1 MSELEYGRM
10 HYRLG
15 VIGDGDPKVA
25 HLCSEPTE
33 EAQTLMRDEPGVYGT
48 RERKPLKNFEM
59 DHRGLISFRGF
70 ASDSGVQLNG
80 KKLRLKGDVPDEQNL
95 AFLHWDKR
103 LNGRAATC
111 HKSMPIYL
119 HGERDETVAR
129 AMFPENGTLVIIEFG
144 QSAEAQ
150 KAKRLVRRG
159 NLQFNIRNIETVR
172 GGQPIALSLDK
183 PSANRKADTMQQ
195 RNVEPLAIPLPPV
208 EGYDRTFSLSNAIRA
223 ELKGDWS
230 EAGYEREM
238 CQEARRNFAGS
249 PRGLV
254 IPTEEIFTRAVMT
267 TSGDI
272 SGAIGTKLHGD
283 KYIDIA
289 RPTSSVMAAG
299 ATMLEGL
306 DQNVA
311 IPKLNSDTSASFV
324 AENSAISDDDLDV
337 DQLTMQ
343 PRLCAGT
350 ASFTRHVLETSSPKI
365 DELVRFGLEKQI
377 MNRIDSTAL
386 NGDGSGAN
394 PTGVANTTGI
404 NTKTTTGSSTMTHAE
419 SLEIIAAVAANNLDT
434 AGGVFIIH
442 PNDAATIGA
451 TSKDSGSGT
460 FVYEN
465 GRVAG
470 RRVIESTHA
479 TAGEC
484 FFGVFQHL
492 YIGMF
497 GGLDLVIDPYS
508 SARNG
513 VVEIT
518 ASQLVDVAVAYEK
531 AFNKVTLTA

>member
-1 MSELEYGRM
+1 MGEIEYGRM

-15 VIGDGDPKVA
+15 VIGNGDPKGAGVF
-25 HLCSEPTE
+25 SDPTP
-33 EAQTLMRDEPGVYGT
+33 EAKRLMRDEPGFYGNLDC
-48 RERKPLKNFEM
+48 KPLKNFSL
-59 DHRGLISFRGF
+59 DHSGNINFRGF
-70 ASDSGVQLNG
+70 ATNSGLRLNG
-80 KKLRLKGDVPDEQNL
+80 KKVQIKGDAPDLSNV
-95 AFLHWDKR
+95 AFISWDSR
-103 LNGRAATC
+103 LRERAAAC
-111 HKSMPIYL
+111 ERSMPVYL
-119 HGERDETVAR
+119 HGDRQKKVASV
-129 AMFPENGTLVIIEFG
+129 MFPNNETLLIIEFG

-150 KAKRLVRRG
+150 EAKRLVGRR

-183 PSANRKADTMQQ
+183 PKTKRKADTMQY
-195 RNVEPLAIPLPPV
+195 RKDEPIPVPLPPI

-230 EAGYEREM
+230 EAGFEREM
-238 CQEARRNFAGS
+238 CQEARRNFSGS

-324 AENSAISDDDLDV
+324 AENSAITDDDLDV
-337 DQLTMQ
+337 DQITMQ

-377 MNRIDSTAL
+377 MNRIDSSAL

-419 SLEIIAAVAANNLDT
+419 RLEIIAAVAANNLDT
-434 AGGVFIIH
+434 AGGVFILH
-442 PNDAATIGA
+442 PNDAATSGA

-465 GRVAG
+465 GRIAG

-484 FFGVFQHL
+484 FFGVFRHL

>member
-1 MSELEYGRM
+1 MGEIEYGRM

-15 VIGDGDPKVA
+15 VIGNGDPKGAGVF
-25 HLCSEPTE
+25 SDPTP
-33 EAQTLMRDEPGVYGT
+33 EAKRLMRDEPGFYGNLDC
-48 RERKPLKNFEM
+48 KPLKNFSL
-59 DHRGLISFRGF
+59 DHSGNINFRGF
-70 ASDSGVQLNG
+70 ATNSGLRLNG
-80 KKLRLKGDVPDEQNL
+80 KKVQIKGDAPDLSNV
-95 AFLHWDKR
+95 AFISWDSR
-103 LNGRAATC
+103 LRERAAAC
-111 HKSMPIYL
+111 ERSMPVYL
-119 HGERDETVAR
+119 HGDRQKKVASV
-129 AMFPENGTLVIIEFG
+129 MFPNNETLLIIEFG

-150 KAKRLVRRG
+150 EAKRLVGRR

-183 PSANRKADTMQQ
+183 PKTKRKADTMQY
-195 RNVEPLAIPLPPV
+195 RKDEPIPVPLPPI

-230 EAGYEREM
+230 EAGFEREM
-238 CQEARRNFAGS
+238 CQEARRNFSGS

-324 AENSAISDDDLDV
+324 AENSAITDDDLDV
-337 DQLTMQ
+337 DQITMQ

-377 MNRIDSTAL
+377 MNRIDSSAL

-465 GRVAG
+465 GRIAG

>member
-1 MSELEYGRM
+1 MGEIEYGRM

-15 VIGDGDPKVA
+15 VVGDGDPKVA
-25 HLCSEPTE
+25 SVCSEPSE
-33 EAQTLMRDEPGVYGT
+33 EATQLMRDEPGVYGK
-48 RERKPLKNFEM
+48 RDRKPLKNFEM
-59 DHRGLISFRGF
+59 DAGGPLTIRTAG
-70 ASDSGVQLNG
+70 NG
-80 KKLRLKGDVPDEQNL
+80 KSVSLAGHAPDPENCVVINWDQRLD
-95 AFLHWDKR
+95 F
-103 LNGRAATC
+103 RAAAIREDC
-111 HKSMPIYL
+111 PIYL
-119 HGERDETVAR
+119 HGDRRDVVGRVYFAPDAYVAIAEFFTSEESQQ
-129 AMFPENGTLVIIEFG
+129 AMR
-144 QSAEAQ
+144 SA
-150 KAKRLVRRG
+150 RRG
-159 NLQFNIRNIETVR
+159 GLQFNLRNIETVR
-172 GGQPIALSLDK
+172 GGQPIVLSLDK
-183 PSANRKADTMQQ
+183 PKANRKADTMQQ
-195 RNVEPLAIPLPPV
+195 RNVEPLAVPLPPV

-223 ELKGDWS
+223 ELNGDWS

-238 CQEARRNFAGS
+238 CEEARRNYAGS
-249 PRGLV
+249 AKGLV

-267 TSGDI
+267 TSGDV

-306 DQNVA
+306 NQNVA

-324 AENSAISDDDLDV
+324 AENGAISDDDLDV
-337 DQLTMQ
+337 DQISMQ

-465 GRVAG
+465 GRIAG

-479 TAGEC
+479 TEGEC